1 MNQYLVK
8 TKSASKRCRQLIVA
22 VSAGIAFLFPS
33 AVFALDIEEAIW
45 GIGSQQT
52 KGECIPLSLLLSN
65 NTPEVFDEL
74 VQLNQLQFGSSKVG
88 APLYR
93 KVYLAPYTS
102 QWVQFYP
109 YILSQRQTD
118 WSLNWGPGN
127 IYSLGISK
135 TGSAPANV
143 TQESTENFCV
153 ILASIDSLSDSGIQ
167 FKRFPE
173 ELFPPA
179 VTATDSLDEVILDH
193 VPRWDAARRDS
204 FMDWLYRGGIL
215 HLLPNLSGEN
225 LSFPA
230 SMSELNVP
238 LDHFRAGSGLVIRH
252 QEKLNQLD
260 QARLDSKKQAVQTA
274 ELSAIDVSTE
284 KQKQSM
290 NSKQANDFYGLED
303 INAKLFVS
311 TFRNDSARS

>member
-1 MNQYLVK
+1 
-8 TKSASKRCRQLIVA
+8 VA

-173 ELFPPA
+173 ELFPPQ
-179 VTATDSLDEVILDH
+179 SLQPI
-193 VPRWDAARRDS
+193 RWMKL
-204 FMDWLYRGGIL
+204 FWIM
-215 HLLPNLSGEN
+215 
-225 LSFPA
+225 
-230 SMSELNVP
+230 
-238 LDHFRAGSGLVIRH
+238 FRAGMQHAETPLWTGSIEEEFYTYSRIFL
-252 QEKLNQLD
+252 
-260 QARLDSKKQAVQTA
+260 ART
-274 ELSAIDVSTE
+274 
-284 KQKQSM
+284 
-290 NSKQANDFYGLED
+290 
-303 INAKLFVS
+303 
-311 TFRNDSARS
+311 